1 MPGVGTSRGDEAGS
15 QDVLPSRSLVPWGSN
30 VMSAGSVT
38 AQDAALMGLQ
48 LQPGS
53 CGSVPCITQ
62 LKEASWAA
70 LFERRGERCD
80 GREERGAG
88 GGVAA
93 GF

>member
-1 MPGVGTSRGDEAGS
+1 M
-15 QDVLPSRSLVPWGSN
+15 L
-30 VMSAGSVT
+30 SAGSVT
-38 AQDAALMGLQ
+38 PQDAALMGLQ

-62 LKEASWAA
+62 LQQASWAA
-70 LFERRGERCD
+70 LFGRQGERSD
-80 GREERGAG
+80 GREGGGAG